1 MVMNNSWEPIQP
13 KVNESAE
20 FLEIASDFGDPMEL
34 FREALHNAYDWGASK
49 FQILINVEEIS
60 GQDKL
65 VIELIDDGVGMDKG
79 TIVNNFWNLGDSKS
93 KDNHK
98 SIGEKGHGTKIYLRS
113 DKVIVHTS
121 TGEKSYESMCEGAF
135 GLLNAGE
142 VHKPYV
148 RECEE
153 NFSKGT
159 SIRIEGY
166 NNNQRAKLKQEIIKD
181 YLYWFT
187 VLGTIESQFEGRE
200 IRDFKVYLK
209 ALDVDEPE
217 ELCMGH
223 RFAEENKDINKL
235 FEDYGE
241 TAADYYVK
249 RFVFA
254 NQSLESMPEVKYD
267 VVIYFEGDEAK
278 RKYNNMIRMKKNSAT
293 GAYKV
298 SDRYG
303 IWLCKDFVPIQ
314 RVNEWITSFG
324 TGSNS
329 FGLLHGFVNCQKL
342 KLTANRG
349 TIANTN
355 QQIIDEL
362 KKSVQKIISDID
374 IDLYNNDVITLK
386 KWKEE
391 AKTLEF
397 EKAAFKKRK
406 ELVTQKKYFTINDR
420 VFLTPRNEAELY
432 GLFIS
437 LYTLYPEHFDFEPL
451 DYDENAG
458 IDLLARNKTK
468 NKISE
473 CEFWYV
479 ELKYQ
484 LGATEFNHSFSN
496 IRYIVCWE
504 LASKMKDGSILKTSV
519 EDAARVL
526 KIIPKDEDKPRR
538 YYLDADDAAIKINVI
553 CLKEFIEDVLGID
566 ILEQE

>member
-1 MVMNNSWEPIQP
+1 MQDTWETIRP

-34 FREALHNAYDWGASK
+34 FREALHNAYDWGASEFK
-49 FQILINVEEIS
+49 ILINVEEIA

-65 VIELIDDGVGMDKG
+65 VIDLIDNGCGMDKD

-93 KDNHK
+93 KNNHK

-113 DKVIVHTS
+113 DKVTVRTS
-121 TGEKSYESMCEGAF
+121 NGDKSYESQCEGAF
-135 GLLNAGE
+135 TRLIEGE
-142 VHKPYV
+142 VHSPCI
-148 RECEE
+148 RESSEDYP
-153 NFSKGT
+153 KGT

-166 NNNQRAKLKQEIIKD
+166 NNNQRAKLKQDIITD

-187 VLGTIESQFEGRE
+187 VLGTIEPQFEGRE

-209 ALDVDEPE
+209 ALDVDEAE
-217 ELCMGH
+217 ELPMGH
-223 RFAEENKDINKL
+223 RFAKENKDINSL
-235 FEDYGE
+235 FNEYGE

-249 RFVFA
+249 RFVYA
-254 NQSLESMPEVKYD
+254 NQTLESMPEVKYD

-278 RKYNNMIRMKKNSAT
+278 RKYNKMIRMKKNNLNGT
-293 GAYKV
+293 YKV

-314 RVNEWITSFG
+314 RVNEWVTSFG

-342 KLTANRG
+342 RLTANRG

-362 KKSVQKIISDID
+362 KKAIQQIISEID
-374 IDLYNNDVITLK
+374 IDLYKNDVITLK
-386 KWKEE
+386 KWKDE
-391 AKTLEF
+391 AKTMEF
-397 EKAAFKKRK
+397 ETTAFKKRK
-406 ELVTQKKYFTINDR
+406 ELVTQKKYFKINDR
-420 VFLTPRNEAELY
+420 LFLTPRNEAELY

-437 LYTLYPEHFDFEPL
+437 LYTLRPGDFDFEPL

-458 IDLLARNKTK
+458 IDLLARNKTQ

-519 EDAARVL
+519 EEAARVL
-526 KIIPKDEDKPRR
+526 KIRPKEENKPKR
-538 YYLDADDAAIKINVI
+538 YYLDSDDAALKINVI
-553 CLKEFIEDVLGID
+553 CLKEYIEDELGIAL
-566 ILEQE
+566 LEQD